1 MLICP
6 VGWFCRVGGRH
17 LQKTDLTM
25 LVGSK
30 IDYDEA
36 SDMTSQS
43 WWTSNQIMSCLQ
55 FYDVALNEAQV
66 KRTMNLCKSE
76 GMHMRQGVYITLR
89 LFKVSKG
96 TNFVVTCIVLFVIMN
111 HYIEQH
117 NYSSI

>member
-1 MLICP
+1 
-6 VGWFCRVGGRH
+6 
-17 LQKTDLTM
+17 M

-36 SDMTSQS
+36 NDMTSQS

-76 GMHMRQGVYITLR
+76 GMHMTHETGCVYSKLQKALTLLSLS
-89 LFKVSKG
+89 LFY
-96 TNFVVTCIVLFVIMN
+96 LL
-111 HYIEQH
+111 
-117 NYSSI
+117 

>member
-1 MLICP
+1 MQADNFSVSCP
-6 VGWFCRVGGRH
+6 IGWFCRVAGRH

-36 SDMTSQS
+36 NDMTSQS
-43 WWTSNQIMSCLQ
+43 YWTSNQIMSCLQ

-76 GMHMRQGVYITLR
+76 GMHMRQAVYITLR
-89 LFKVSKG
+89 LFKASKG
-96 TNFVVTCIVLFVIMN
+96 TYFVVNCIA
-111 HYIEQH
+111 
-117 NYSSI
+117 